1 MGCIALLHLLK
12 HGLQDKRES
21 IQVSHRK
28 ALGLGMQEGG
38 MLISLWPQSN
48 FKRDRESFRSL
59 PMCSEKRCKEYMCP
73 FFFIE
78 AGQEGKGKVEGTV

>member
-1 MGCIALLHLLK
+1 MASKITAERKEG
-12 HGLQDKRES
+12 

-28 ALGLGMQEGG
+28 VLGLGMQEGG
-38 MLISLWPQSN
+38 MFISLWPQPN
-48 FKRDRESFRSL
+48 FKRDRESSRSL
-59 PMCSEKRCKEYMCP
+59 PMCSEKRCKEHMCT